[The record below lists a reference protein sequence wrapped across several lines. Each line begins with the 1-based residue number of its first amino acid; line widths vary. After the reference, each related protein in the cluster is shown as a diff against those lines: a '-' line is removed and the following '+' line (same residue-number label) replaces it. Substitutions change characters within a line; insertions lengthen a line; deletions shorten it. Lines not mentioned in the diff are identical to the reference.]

1 MLLMGYSLMLR
12 NTSDTKKYSTI
23 YLLPQRRQL
32 FWILI
37 YFIHFPAKSKRID
50 SFSPLA
56 ESKVLHWVLNPYVI
70 HMVVPYVVF
79 WGTSILLSIV
89 IQFIVPQTVKEGTL
103 FSTPPPAFVIYKL
116 FINDNH
122 SGWAEVVSRFSFDLH
137 FSNNYWYLAFFSCA
151 CWPLQFISV
160 DQKSEIAQLG
170 LLIMLK
176 SWSPGVGMDEFLSGG
191 FLLAEFSSLLF
202 FFLFFFL
209 FYGCT
214 ESIWA
219 YGNSS
224 N

>member
-79 WGTSILLSIV
+79 WGISILLSIV
-89 IQFIVPQTVKEGTL
+89 IQFIVPQTVKEATL

-137 FSNNYWYLAFFSCA
+137 FSNNYWYLAFFFMC
-151 CWPLQFISV
+151 
-160 DQKSEIAQLG
+160 
-170 LLIMLK
+170 LLAITVHFCRSKVWNCTAGSFDHVEKLK
-176 SWSPGVGMDEFLSGG
+176 SWSWHGWILVWR
-191 FLLAEFSSLLF
+191 LF
-202 FFLFFFL
+202 I
-209 FYGCT
+209 GRV
-214 ESIWA
+214 
-219 YGNSS
+219 
-224 N
+224 